1 MLRPA
6 HVLLPCLIAAGL
18 VAQPAPK
25 AAPALPANLWMRMTE
40 DLTRMDNEVDGRV
53 GVYVRGLDSPET
65 FSLRGD
71 EVFPT
76 ASTIKVAILLEL
88 YRQAEAG
95 RLRLTD
101 VYEVQS
107 RDLVEGSAILGNLT
121 PGTKLSLRDLALF
134 MVVVSDNT
142 ASNLLMERVGLEHVN
157 TTLRGLGLGKT
168 QLRRKMMDLH
178 AAQAGRENL
187 SSPHDL
193 GELLVVIQGGKLLS
207 EASRADLLRLLVT
220 PKDGFL
226 TRLLPEDLVVANK
239 PGTLVGVRNDVGI
252 IFVKGRPFV
261 LAIMSSHLRDER
273 QAEDA
278 IARMARRAAAC
289 FEMAGATSPEG
300 RVFGPLLVH

>member
-6 HVLLPCLIAAGL
+6 HVLLPCLVAAGL
-18 VAQPAPK
+18 VAQSGPK
-25 AAPALPANLWMRMTE
+25 AAPAMPAALWTRMTE
-40 DLTRMDNEVDGRV
+40 DLTRMANEVDGRV
-53 GVYVRGLDSPET
+53 GIFIQGLDSPET

-101 VYEVQS
+101 VCEVQS
-107 RDLVEGSAILGNLT
+107 RDLVEGSAVLGNLA

-134 MVVVSDNT
+134 MVVVSDNS
-142 ASNLLMERVGLEHVN
+142 AANLLMDRVGVEQVN
-157 TTLRGLGLGKT
+157 TTLRSLGLEKT
-168 QLRRKMMDLH
+168 QLRRKMMDLP

-187 SSPHDL
+187 SSPRNL
-193 GELLVVIQGGKLLS
+193 GELLTFIHGGKVVS

-226 TRLLPEDLVVANK
+226 TRLLPEDLEVANK
-239 PGTLVGVRNDVGI
+239 PGTLAGVRNDVGI
-252 IFVKGRPFV
+252 LFVKGRPFV
-261 LAIMSSHLRDER
+261 LAIMCSHLRDER
-273 QAEDA
+273 QAEAA

-289 FEMAGATSPEG
+289 FELAAATSHEG